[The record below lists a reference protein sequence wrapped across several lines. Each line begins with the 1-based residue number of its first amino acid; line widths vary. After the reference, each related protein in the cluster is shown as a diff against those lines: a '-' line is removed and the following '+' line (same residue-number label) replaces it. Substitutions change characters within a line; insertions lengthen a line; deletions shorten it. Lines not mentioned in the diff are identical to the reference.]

1 MDNCNC
7 NSRLKNKSII
17 LKEGRT
23 FTAQEIDDGAS
34 VVMIPETLN
43 DFKIGDVITYQT
55 LAAEISYGDEGMV
68 FTEEFEGTS
77 KELEVIGIFEKK
89 DIIEKHNNLT
99 KRINLNSH
107 VFMLSKLIDK
117 VRIDLEK
124 RIV

>member
-1 MDNCNC
+1 
-7 NSRLKNKSII
+7 
-17 LKEGRT
+17 
-23 FTAQEIDDGAS
+23 
-34 VVMIPETLN
+34 
-43 DFKIGDVITYQT
+43 
-55 LAAEISYGDEGMV
+55 MV